1 MKKIF
6 LALVFTVCVVNAF
19 AQAIMPASS
28 KVGFV
33 IKNLGISVDGSLT
46 GLAGTVKFNP
56 KELDKAAFDVT
67 VDAATLS
74 TKNDMRDKHLKND
87 DYFNVEKFKTIRLV
101 SNKITS
107 KGGNNYTFTG
117 VLTIRD
123 KSLNVIFDFTAVP
136 EAGGYRYASVFSI
149 DRRKFGVGGK
159 SLTLTDLVKVQLNVL
174 AK

>member
-1 MKKIF
+1 MKKII
-6 LALVFTVCVVNAF
+6 LAVVFATSLLNSF
-19 AQAIMPASS
+19 AQSVVPATS

-46 GLAGTVKFNP
+46 GIAGTVKFNP

-67 VDAATLS
+67 VDASTIN
-74 TKNDMRDKHLKND
+74 TKNDMRDKHLKKD
-87 DYFNVEKFKTIRLV
+87 DYFNADKFKTIRLV
-101 SNKITS
+101 SNKITA
-107 KGGNNYTFTG
+107 KGGNNYTFSG

-123 KSLNVIFDFTAVP
+123 KSLNVTFDFIAVP
-136 EAGGYRYASVFSI
+136 EAGGYRYTSAFNI

-159 SLTLTDLVKVQLNVL
+159 SMTLSDIVKVQLNVL